1 MLNFF
6 LNRVVNMWNMVG
18 DDIICSRT
26 VQMFVN
32 KLRNVDF
39 TSFFKGHTYK

>member
-1 MLNFF
+1 
-6 LNRVVNMWNMVG
+6 MWNLLG
-18 DDIICSRT
+18 DDINCSRN

-39 TSFFKGHTYK
+39 TSFLKGHTYK